1 MAFHDR
7 SACRGDAR
15 ARAWK
20 RIRRNP
26 RIPLGIFAF
35 VVLGWGFSA
44 LKEAITSEPYQEIV
58 ILFVKLL
65 TMVVLPAFL
74 LIFFGYSL
82 REMFGARPLGKAG
95 WRTAITMAML
105 LFLLQALV
113 GRGLQ
118 NLAALEVS
126 DALIYIMAPFALIW
140 MILEAGLTEEFLF
153 RLLLQT
159 RAAACLRSEVAGILA
174 MAVLFGLAHAPG
186 YVLRGQHLMEGM
198 ASAPDPL
205 TAAAYSVAVVSPL
218 GLAFGVLWK
227 RTRNLWL
234 LAALHGWADLLP
246 NLARFIKTWINVPQ

>member
-1 MAFHDR
+1 MAVPGRAILAVILYLLLYALSIFHLS
-7 SACRGDAR
+7 SAPGFHAGESLAVFLIFGVGFTLAAWLSTIGAHAVETPVR
-15 ARAWK
+15 APGREFGATLVY
-20 RIRRNP
+20 
-26 RIPLGIFAF
+26 LGIFAF

-126 DALIYIMAPFALIW
+126 DALIYIMA
-140 MILEAGLTEEFLF
+140 
-153 RLLLQT
+153 
-159 RAAACLRSEVAGILA
+159 
-174 MAVLFGLAHAPG
+174 
-186 YVLRGQHLMEGM
+186 
-198 ASAPDPL
+198 
-205 TAAAYSVAVVSPL
+205 
-218 GLAFGVLWK
+218 
-227 RTRNLWL
+227 
-234 LAALHGWADLLP
+234 
-246 NLARFIKTWINVPQ
+246 